1 MTRKLKTEEAVCR
14 IFSKWVFL
22 KYPQKF
28 RNTHRKIPMLESL
41 LIKVVDLKLCNF
53 TKKSLQYR
61 YFPVDIAKF
70 SRKHF
75 FREHFRWLLLSKRKS
90 ISLSQLVR
98 SIENNLHRC
107 AEAMRLFCKKNV
119 FLKTSLYS
127 QESTC
132 AGVSVMIKLHTSS
145 LQFIKKRLQHRGFP
159 TNFANLLQNRYDRTY
174 AIGCLFKWMHKSQQ
188 LTSLIK
194 DLFIGMT

>member
-107 AEAMRLFCKKNV
+107 AEAMRLFCKKKRV
-119 FLKTSLYS
+119 LKNFIIFTGKYLCRSLCYDKAAYFKPAIYKKETPAQRFS
-127 QESTC
+127 YEFCKS
-132 AGVSVMIKLHTSS
+132 
-145 LQFIKKRLQHRGFP
+145 FIEH
-159 TNFANLLQNRYDRTY
+159 
-174 AIGCLFKWMHKSQQ
+174 I
-188 LTSLIK
+188 
-194 DLFIGMT
+194 